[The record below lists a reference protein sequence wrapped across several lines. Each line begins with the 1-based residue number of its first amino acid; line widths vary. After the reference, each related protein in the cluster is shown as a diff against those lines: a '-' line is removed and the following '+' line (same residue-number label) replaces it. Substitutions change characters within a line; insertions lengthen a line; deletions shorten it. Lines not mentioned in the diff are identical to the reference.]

1 MHLHLQSL
9 EEDAESLASE
19 QGLQTHPLLAKP
31 TNIAVVAPWLPAR
44 IFLRTEVCPDDP
56 LLEAPA
62 GFLSG
67 GCVHKSQHNKGV
79 CVILTGDSLHG
90 RQAGAS
96 VCRC

>member
-19 QGLQTHPLLAKP
+19 QGLETHPLLAKP

-56 LLEAPA
+56 LLEVLQ
-62 GFLSG
+62 FSQRWLRSN
-67 GCVHKSQHNKGV
+67 SQHNKGV
-79 CVILTGDSLHG
+79 VSC
-90 RQAGAS
+90 
-96 VCRC
+96 